1 MKPRGYWGSLLT
13 VGAIVLPLSIIL
25 WPVLFS
31 FGGGMSLGESFSSTG
46 IWVGLIFGAVLT
58 LVMAFVVRKRTIN
71 LPVQDRNVFIPDIS
85 GKLAAAGYHLESRGE
100 NVLTFGPSGR
110 AGPLAPK
117 VIVEVGETSARIDGP
132 RLPLKRL
139 QKGV

>member
-31 FGGGMSLGESFSSTG
+31 VGPMTLGEAFSSTG
-46 IWVGLIFGAVLT
+46 LWVGLIFGVFMT
-58 LVMAFVVRKRTIN
+58 LAMAFVVRRRTIT
-71 LPVQDRNVFIPDIS
+71 LAVQDKNAFISDMT
-85 GKLAAAGYHLESRGE
+85 KTLAAAGYHLESQGE
-100 NVLTFGPSGR
+100 NVLTFGPSAR
-110 AGPLAPK
+110 AGILAPN
-117 VIVEVGETSARIDGP
+117 VVVEVGDTSATIAGP